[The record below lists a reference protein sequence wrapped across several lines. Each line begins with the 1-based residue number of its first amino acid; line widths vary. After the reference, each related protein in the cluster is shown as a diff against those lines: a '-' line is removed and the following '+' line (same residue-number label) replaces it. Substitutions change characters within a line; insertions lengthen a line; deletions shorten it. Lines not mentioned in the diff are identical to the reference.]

1 MSSPNFMHRVQL
13 WATAT
18 EFACRVHGGA
28 FRDDG
33 VSPYAIHPIRVAEL
47 LRHIGGESNIDIL
60 VAALLHDSIEKTVL
74 TFEELKSQFGPHV
87 ATIVQ
92 ELTFDDSLSRD
103 DQLADAIAR
112 IATLSE
118 AAKKIKLAD
127 RLDNVIDLLRGCGS
141 REKYER
147 YLKETDIVL
156 RDCEGSCPFIEIE
169 LRRAL
174 KELKS
179 TPWRGEN

>member
-1 MSSPNFMHRVQL
+1 MERVQQ

-18 EFACRVHGGA
+18 EFTCRVHNGA

-47 LRHIGGESNIDIL
+47 LRQIGGESNIDVL

-74 TFEELKSQFGPHV
+74 TFEGLNAQFGPTV
-87 ATIVQ
+87 ASIVQ
-92 ELTFDDSLSRD
+92 ELTLDDTLPKD
-103 DQLADAIAR
+103 EQFAAAV
-112 IATLSE
+112 AQTGTLSE

-127 RLDNVIDLLRGCGS
+127 RLDNMLDLLRGCGT

-147 YLKETDIVL
+147 YLQETDAVL
-156 RDCEGSCPFIEIE
+156 RACLGSCPFIEIE

-174 KELKS
+174 KELQA
-179 TPWRGEN
+179 TPWKDKE